1 MNHPG
6 DLRVVTWNIRAA
18 IGPGEPFP
26 PAWWRHVDED
36 RLERIASFIAS
47 LDADVVTLQEVTILN
62 ADGVVLDQPAALA
75 ARLGRHVRYGAAHA
89 YPLVDPATGATIGSA
104 MWGNAVL
111 TRGPM
116 RGEQTRG
123 LPQPADDELI
133 EAAGSTDPGAGVAYG
148 DAEPGHREPRCAV
161 SVTIDDVRVVTT
173 HLAYI
178 GAEQR
183 RRQVDAVAAVAGG
196 AGDEATPPDER
207 PSAVVV
213 TGDFN
218 AAAESREMAG
228 LQRGFS
234 DAFERVGTP
243 ARDRRRESCG
253 RLRIDHVFVRG
264 LDVRACR
271 VATEAGDLSDHW
283 PVVVDLARP

>member
-1 MNHPG
+1 MNPVA

-36 RLERIASFIAS
+36 RLERIGSFIAS

-104 MWGNAVL
+104 MWGNAIL
-111 TRGPM
+111 TRGATQDD
-116 RGEQTRG
+116 RVRG
-123 LPQPADDELI
+123 LPQPADGDLI
-133 EAAGSTDPGAGVAYG
+133 EPGGSDERGAGVAYG

-161 SVTIDDVRVVTT
+161 AVTLGDLGVVTT

-183 RRQVDAVAAVAGG
+183 RRQVDAVAELASG
-196 AGDEATPPDER
+196 ARAEATPPEER

-218 AAAESREMAG
+218 AAVESPEMAA
-228 LQRGFS
+228 LQRTFS

-243 ARDRRRESCG
+243 PGDPRRASCG

-283 PVVVDLARP
+283 PVVVDLARR